1 MHQLVTAA
9 GYVLRQSMPS
19 TASAQAQHR
28 EGGRERRIAV
38 SGYKPKA
45 HPTPGDGDGSEDD
58 GRSSETQPERM
69 PDGLDRSTG
78 LARWDGAG
86 AQGGL
91 PRQSTARGAPDP
103 APLDI

>member
-1 MHQLVTAA
+1 VTAA
-9 GYVLRQSMPS
+9 GYVLHQSMPS

-28 EGGRERRIAV
+28 EGGRARRIAV

-58 GRSSETQPERM
+58 GRASETQPERM

-86 AQGGL
+86 APGG
-91 PRQSTARGAPDP
+91 PPKAEPGAGSAGPG
-103 APLDI
+103 AA